1 MAQPVSRY
9 IHAAGHEFHV
19 TEWEAA
25 AGAPVLVM
33 WHGLARTGRDFD
45 TLAAA
50 LAGRYRILCPDTLGR
65 GLSGWA
71 REPER
76 EYTLA
81 AYMEHA
87 VALLAGLGV
96 SGPLDWVGTSM
107 GGALGMLLA
116 AGPLKGRITRLVMND
131 MGPSLNPAAVARIR
145 SYVTAPPDFAT
156 LTEFEAFLRLIY
168 KPYGFQTDAE
178 WRRMAESSVR
188 RRDDGRLTVHYDP
201 AVMRVF
207 AATAGDFEI
216 WGEYDRVTCPVMVLR
231 GAESDLL
238 LPEVAEEMTRRG
250 PGARLEVIPG
260 CGHAPSLNVPEQIS
274 LIEDFLVTAM

>member
-19 TEWEAA
+19 TEW
-25 AGAPVLVM
+25 GRSDSPVLVM

-87 VALLAGLGV
+87 VALLDGLGL
-96 SGPLDWVGTSM
+96 SAPLDWVGTSM
-107 GGALGMLLA
+107 GGAVGMLLA
-116 AGPLKGRITRLVMND
+116 AGPLKGRMGRLVMND

-156 LTEFEAFLRLIY
+156 MTEFEAFLRQVY
-168 KPYGFQTDAE
+168 KPYGFLSDVE

-207 AATAGDFEI
+207 AESAGDFEI
-216 WGEYDRVTCPVMVLR
+216 WEQYDRVSCPVMVLR

-238 LPEVAEEMTRRG
+238 LPQVAEEMTRRG
-250 PGARLEVIPG
+250 PKARLEVIAG
-260 CGHAPSLNVPEQIS
+260 CGHAPALNVPEQIS
-274 LIEDFLVTAM
+274 LIEDFLLAER